1 MVDDPF
7 MLVLAIITGLL
18 AVTRVTRLIVDDDY
32 PPIVWLK
39 DRYVVWLVRKFRA
52 EESNENARR
61 ADRWAKLVE
70 CPWCTAPYVA
80 LPAVVWFAL
89 LVQFPTWTVNN
100 WLWWCVN
107 GWAAASW
114 VAAFATLR
122 DQPPDSR

>member
-1 MVDDPF
+1 MSPF
-7 MLVLAIITGLL
+7 MLVLAIITGLTSL
-18 AVTRVTRLIVDDDY
+18 TRATRLIVDDTY
-32 PPIVWLK
+32 PPTEWLK
-39 DRYVVWLVRKFRA
+39 
-52 EESNENARR
+52 
-61 ADRWAKLVE
+61 AKLMAKLPERWHQLFE
-70 CPWCTAPYVA
+70 CPWCAAPYLA
-80 LPAVVWFAL
+80 LPATIWFAL